1 MARHARRIPV
11 GDDNTQ
17 HLSMGVMALCFPL
30 ADVCRI
36 IAECGRQSK
45 RVRDLPAPVVAYYV
59 IGLSLFPRAGYEAVL
74 GWLLCGMSWLKGATL
89 RVSGK
94 GALSRA
100 RTRLGAEP
108 MRRLFCHLARPLT
121 RPDLRGCYW
130 RGMQVVAL
138 DGSTLALQDTEEN
151 AAEFGHGGNQNGRSA
166 YPLLRFTALVEVG
179 TRLIFAATCGAYR
192 QSEITLAKG
201 VLGELRTG
209 MICLADR
216 FFPSLE
222 LWQQARASGAE
233 LLWRAKVGLKLKRLQ
248 TLPDGSWI
256 AEWGQGAR
264 AQRIRVVEYRLKQ
277 GGAEVYRLF
286 TTLLDPV
293 AAPAREL
300 AELYPQRWEIE
311 LSVREGKGVLRQG
324 QLTLRSKTPEL
335 VRQEFWG
342 LLMAHYIVRKMM
354 AQAALADGRDP
365 DELSFKGGV
374 EIVRQ
379 HQTASSGAFS
389 P

>member
-1 MARHARRIPV
+1 MARQARRLPV
-11 GDDNTQ
+11 GEDNTL

-30 ADVCRI
+30 VDVRKI
-36 IAECGRQSK
+36 IAECGRAG
-45 RVRDLPAPVVAYYV
+45 RRMRDLPAPLVAYYV

-74 GWLLCGMSWLKGATL
+74 GWLLCGVGWLNQTAL
-89 RVSGK
+89 RLSSK

-108 MRRLFCHLARPLT
+108 MRQLFVRLARPLT
-121 RPDLRGCYW
+121 TPDLPGSYW
-130 RGMQVVAL
+130 RGLQVVAL
-138 DGSTLALQDTEEN
+138 DGSMLALQDTEEN
-151 AAEFGHGGNQNGRSA
+151 AQEFGYGSNQNGRSA

-179 TRLIFAATCGAYR
+179 TRLIFAAACGPYR
-192 QSEITLAKG
+192 QAETTLAKD
-201 VLGELRTG
+201 VLGELRVG

-216 FFPSLE
+216 LFPTPE
-222 LWQQARASGAE
+222 LWRAAQASGAQ
-233 LLWRAKVGLKLKRLQ
+233 LVWRVKVGLKIRRLRVLSDQ
-248 TLPDGSWI
+248 SWLG
-256 AEWGQGAR
+256 EWGEGHK
-264 AQRIRVVEYRLKQ
+264 AQQVRVIEYRLKA
-277 GGAEVYRLF
+277 GGTEVYRLF
-286 TTLLDPV
+286 TTLLDP
-293 AAPAREL
+293 AQAPALEL
-300 AELYPQRWEIE
+300 ARLYPQRWEIE

-342 LLMAHYIVRKMM
+342 LLMAHHIVRKMM

-365 DELSFKGGV
+365 DELSFKNSV

-379 HQTASSGAFS
+379 HQTSPVGAFS